1 MRVLEYEAT
10 LPFPAARLELS
21 LGTRDE
27 PVAQREYAIVID
39 VVQPDGSPVPRAHLN
54 WGYSAPLGGCY
65 QYVPPA
71 PAGDLAEIALPVLTG
86 APIGGIRVKVVP
98 WKPLVPGADPFDAF
112 DRLIVSFTAA
122 GASDAPPATG
132 ARFCTVRRSDR
143 G

>member
-27 PVAQREYAIVID
+27 PVAQREYAMVID
-39 VVQPDGSPVPRAHLN
+39 VLGSDGASMPKAQLN

-71 PAGDLAEIALPVLTG
+71 DARDLAEIAMPVVTEL
-86 APIGGIRVKVVP
+86 PIGAIRVRVVP
-98 WKPLVPGADPFDAF
+98 WKPIVRDADPFDAF
-112 DRLIVSFTAA
+112 DRLLLTFSTAIA
-122 GASDAPPATG
+122 DRSAPAPG
-132 ARFCTVRRSDR
+132 ARFSTVRRSDR